1 MKAKLAIMLFTL
13 TTFLMQNETVLSHY
27 IMSDSPQGYKLDV
40 YTQYPIPYGGQGQ
53 NISSNGFNPM
63 AEVMLHA
70 NVTYN
75 FWPVIYKDVTFLI
88 LFPEKSARII
98 LLNKTNDK
106 GVAYAKFRI
115 PPHNITSSIKVIG
128 TWNVTVYMDV
138 FGALV
143 IDRLTFNVPCTNLN
157 GDEKVDMK
165 DMVIVAKA
173 FGSYP
178 SHPRWNIIADLNCDN
193 VVGMKDIVLVSFDL
207 WKF

>member
-1 MKAKLAIMLFTL
+1 MKTKLAIMLIISII
-13 TTFLMQNETVLSHY
+13 LMRYETVFSLPVS
-27 IMSDSPQGYKLDV
+27 SGTPQGYQLDA
-40 YTQYPIPYGGQGQ
+40 YTQHPKPYGGQGQ
-53 NISSNGFNPM
+53 NISSMGFNPM
-63 AEVMLHA
+63 TEVMLHA

-106 GVAYAKFRI
+106 GIAYAKFRI

-193 VVGMKDIVLVSFDL
+193 VVSMKDIVLVSSDL